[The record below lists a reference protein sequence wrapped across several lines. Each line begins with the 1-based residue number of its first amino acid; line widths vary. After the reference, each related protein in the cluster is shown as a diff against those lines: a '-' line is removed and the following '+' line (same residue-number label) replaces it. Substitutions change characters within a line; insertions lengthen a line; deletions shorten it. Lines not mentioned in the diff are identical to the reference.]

1 MGAVSWQRYRAQ
13 CLSSDFEESRQANV
27 TFFTDWRLVLRRES
41 DSIEA
46 IIHTEGATHVFT
58 EFFVRGTVV

>member
-1 MGAVSWQRYRAQ
+1 MGPCRGNVIVRNAFRAI
-13 CLSSDFEESRQANV
+13 LRNPVKLTSR
-27 TFFTDWRLVLRRES
+27 FFTDWRLVLRQES

>member
-1 MGAVSWQRYRAQ
+1 MIPSIR
-13 CLSSDFEESRQANV
+13 
-27 TFFTDWRLVLRRES
+27 FFTDWRLVLRQES